1 MNTVI
6 QDILKEHLQNYL
18 EDVKKTI
25 WFNGFY
31 RLEALYVNRELLK
44 WLVILTYS

>member
-1 MNTVI
+1 MKATTIYLTEEQKQIFKEIKYLTDKPMNTVI

-25 WFNGFY
+25 
-31 RLEALYVNRELLK
+31 
-44 WLVILTYS
+44 